1 MMLSKRN
8 LVMMLT
14 MFGVVLVLFLSSV
27 VLKEYFNDYDIN
39 HWALEERLPRAAEDG
54 DSPQQVVYVGAQTAG
69 FYQPIQQWAQ
79 YRKMAF
85 HEAQN
90 VPAGIQLADTFDR
103 EAVFLLLDGSAL
115 EEDTQHAA
123 EALTDYV
130 RQGGTVIFCSLPA
143 YQTIQDCD
151 SLRRLLGIQKLRA
164 ESVELLEYWLYSGF
178 LLGGE
183 VCYAFDELQP
193 PERLDM
199 QRVIPWYDISAGTKS
214 YMVGYITSREKDELG
229 LSRED
234 MPAVIWRSSTGKGCV
249 FAVNG
254 EFLKDQTAL
263 GLLDAM
269 VYESRPYALY
279 AVVNAQNLSVTGFPD
294 LTSENEE
301 LLSRVYVLNSQQFCR
316 DILWPSLVAAAE
328 GGDWKLSAFLSIKQ
342 SGNTSQEPNMASLIE
357 YLKYYNEQ
365 SAEAGICLGRKSD
378 PDVRL
383 TLAEDRETLETQGVG
398 YAFTS
403 GYLRAENAA
412 QLPQLIT
419 PEGYLD
425 LFSDLRT
432 VVTEPSA
439 EQPVLSWLTDQITG
453 QRITM
458 DGYRYTYQ
466 DDLRLKSLQT
476 ALGYSNVQADIYRV
490 LWLEDSGD
498 TWEQVSEK
506 LAASITTYWKP
517 FAVFDKTTITESDRR
532 TRIFLNEK
540 VSSHSSLTGDGR
552 QISVQVDNF
561 SGEAWLMLRTH
572 GEVVASM
579 DGGTWQRIEQDAY
592 LLHLTSPAA
601 EISLLPR
608 QSGYYYAG
616 NG

>member
-27 VLKEYFNDYDIN
+27 VLKEYFNDYDVN
-39 HWALEERLPRAAEDG
+39 HWAQEERLPREAGDG
-54 DSPQQVVYVGAQTAG
+54 DAQQHVVYVGAQTTG
-69 FYQPIQQWAQ
+69 FYQPTWQWAR

-85 HEAQN
+85 HETQD
-90 VPAGIQLADTFDR
+90 VPAGIQLA
-103 EAVFLLLDGSAL
+103 EAFANEDVFLLLDGSAL
-115 EEDTQHAA
+115 EENTQQAA
-123 EALTDYV
+123 ESLTDYV
-130 RQGGTVIFCSLPA
+130 RQGGTAIFCSLPA

-151 SLRRLLGIQKLRA
+151 TLRRLLGIQKLRGQ
-164 ESVELLEYWLYSGF
+164 SVELLEYWLYSGF

-214 YMVGYITSREKDELG
+214 YMVGYITSREKDEMG
-229 LSRED
+229 LTRED
-234 MPAVIWRSSTGKGCV
+234 MPAVIWRSSTGRGCV

-254 EFLKDQTAL
+254 DFMNGQTAL

-269 VYESRPYALY
+269 VCESRAYALY

-301 LLSRVYVLNSQQFCR
+301 LLARVYARNCQQLCR
-316 DILWPSLVAAAE
+316 DILWPSLVAAAG
-328 GGDWKLSAFLSIKQ
+328 GGDWKLSAFLSVKQ
-342 SGNTSQEPNMASLIE
+342 SGDSPQEPDMDSLIE
-357 YLKYYNEQ
+357 YLKYDNEQ

-378 PDVRL
+378 ADIHRSMV
-383 TLAEDRETLETQGVG
+383 EDRERLEALGVG
-398 YAFTS
+398 YAFTG
-403 GYLRAENAA
+403 GYLRSENEA
-412 QLPQLIT
+412 QLPQLMT
-419 PEGYLD
+419 QEGYLD
-425 LFSDLRT
+425 VFSDLRT
-432 VVTEPSA
+432 VVTERSE
-439 EQPVLSWLTDQITG
+439 EQPVVSWLTDQITG

-490 LWLEDSGD
+490 LWLENSSDA
-498 TWEQVSEK
+498 WEQVAEK
-506 LAASITTYWKP
+506 LAASITTHWKP

-540 VSSHSSLTGDGR
+540 VSSQSRLTGDGR
-552 QISVQVDNF
+552 QISVQVTNF
-561 SGEAWLMLRTH
+561 AGEAWLMLRTH
-572 GEVVASM
+572 GEKIASM
-579 DGGTWQRIEQDAY
+579 EGGTWEQIEQDAY
-592 LLHLTSPAA
+592 LLHLTSPAS
-601 EISLLPR
+601 EISLQPR
-608 QSGYYYAG
+608 QSGYYYEG
-616 NG
+616 S

>member
-1 MMLSKRN
+1 MLSKRN

-27 VLKEYFNDYDIN
+27 VLKEYFNDYHVN
-39 HWALEERLPRAAEDG
+39 RWAKTERLPREADSEDAR
-54 DSPQQVVYVGAQTAG
+54 QRVVYVGAQDTG
-69 FYQPIQQWAQ
+69 FYQPIQQWAR

-85 HEAQN
+85 QETQDVHT
-90 VPAGIQLADTFDR
+90 GLQLA
-103 EAVFLLLDGSAL
+103 EAYEKEDVFLLLDGSAL
-115 EEDTQHAA
+115 EGDPQYAA
-123 EALTDYV
+123 ESLTDYV
-130 RQGGTVIFCSLPA
+130 RQGGTAIFCSLPA

-151 SLRRLLGIQKLRA
+151 PLRRLLGIQKLRS

-214 YMVGYITSREKDELG
+214 YMVGYITSREKDEMG

-254 EFLKDQTAL
+254 DFMNGQTAL

-269 VYESRPYALY
+269 VYESRDYALY

-301 LLSRVYVLNSQQFCR
+301 LLKRVYVFNSQQFCR
-316 DILWPSLVAAAE
+316 DILWPSLVAAADS
-328 GGDWKLSAFLSIKQ
+328 GDWKLSAFLSVKQ
-342 SGNTSQEPNMASLIE
+342 SGDSQKEPDMASLIE

-365 SAEAGICLGRKSD
+365 SAEAGLCLGRKSD
-378 PDVRL
+378 EDIRRSM
-383 TLAEDRETLETQGVG
+383 AEDQEKLEKLGVG
-398 YAFTS
+398 YAFTG
-403 GYLRAENAA
+403 GYLRSENEA
-412 QLPQLIT
+412 QLPQLMT
-419 PEGYLD
+419 QEGYLD

-432 VVTEPSA
+432 VVTERSE
-439 EQPVLSWLTDQITG
+439 EQPVVSWQTDQITS

-490 LWLEDSGD
+490 LWLENSADA
-498 TWEQVSEK
+498 WEQVAETF
-506 LAASITTYWKP
+506 AANIATHWKP

-532 TRIFLNEK
+532 TRMFLNEK
-540 VSSHSSLTGDGR
+540 VSSQSSLTGDGR
-552 QISVQVDNF
+552 QISVQVTNF
-561 SGEAWLMLRTH
+561 AGEAWLMLRTH

-579 DGGTWQRIEQDAY
+579 EGGTWKQIEQDAY

-601 EISLLPR
+601 EITLQPR
-608 QSGYYYAG
+608 QSGFYYMG
-616 NG
+616 T